1 MLFVTANEAAN
12 LYLATRNL
20 GYTYTLM
27 SDEINCYD
35 LVNADYVVVEEAA
48 VKMIEEALK

>member
-1 MLFVTANEAAN
+1 
-12 LYLATRNL
+12 
-20 GYTYTLM
+20 M

-35 LVNADYVVVEEAA
+35 LVNADYVVMEEAA